1 MKGNWL
7 FKRIDLSLRAEVII
21 NISLLM
27 LAAILLIGF
36 TVTRVSEKNILQEKV
51 RDGERMVQE
60 VQSLIDFLG
69 RDRREAASFESL
81 IHRDGRDYL
90 LLFVRKNRVSRVV
103 VADLE
108 LGTLFTSESE
118 KVGRRHESTL
128 LADAIRTGQ
137 VLHRFDTAGG
147 PLLTRYNR
155 LDLYAPLWWKG
166 KAAGGLQV
174 EVPVADVAAAIHEF
188 QKVILVSI
196 MLDAAVLIIFGS
208 FLLSRVL
215 VKPVKDLARLTQRVS
230 QGDLDETLEVTSRN
244 EIGQLIDSFNRMIVR
259 LKEQRETLEEHL
271 VSLETAHRQLRE
283 TQEELLRSEKLAS
296 IGRFAAG
303 VAHEVGNPLGAILGY
318 TSILQ
323 SEGVGTEEALDYLKR
338 IEGEI
343 GRIDR
348 IVREL
353 LDFARPSRFEVKPL
367 EVNRVIENTLSLL
380 AYQKDF
386 KRIATRLDLDPDLPA
401 IRGDEAQL
409 SQVLI
414 NMILNAVDAMPE
426 GGTLTLRTT
435 LMNGELAGYNQA
447 PSIVPQRRRNDPAES
462 DYSHLRKA
470 DALTPVLG
478 RFAKP
483 PSWVLL
489 QITDTGSGIR
499 PEDLD
504 RIFDPFFT
512 TKAPDK
518 GTGLGLSISL
528 RIIESMGGEI
538 RVQSDPGRGTTF
550 DLYFPPAEGDRKE
563 TT

>member
-1 MKGNWL
+1 
-7 FKRIDLSLRAEVII
+7 
-21 NISLLM
+21 
-27 LAAILLIGF
+27 
-36 TVTRVSEKNILQEKV
+36 
-51 RDGERMVQE
+51 
-60 VQSLIDFLG
+60 
-69 RDRREAASFESL
+69 
-81 IHRDGRDYL
+81 
-90 LLFVRKNRVSRVV
+90 
-103 VADLE
+103 
-108 LGTLFTSESE
+108 
-118 KVGRRHESTL
+118 
-128 LADAIRTGQ
+128 
-137 VLHRFDTAGG
+137 
-147 PLLTRYNR
+147 
-155 LDLYAPLWWKG
+155 
-166 KAAGGLQV
+166 
-174 EVPVADVAAAIHEF
+174 
-188 QKVILVSI
+188 
-196 MLDAAVLIIFGS
+196 
-208 FLLSRVL
+208 
-215 VKPVKDLARLTQRVS
+215 
-230 QGDLDETLEVTSRN
+230 
-244 EIGQLIDSFNRMIVR
+244 MIVR

-271 VSLETAHRQLRE
+271 VSLETAHRQLHE

-323 SEGVGTEEALDYLKR
+323 REGIGTEEALDYLKR
-338 IEGEI
+338 IEREI

-386 KRIATRLDLDPDLPA
+386 KRIATRLDLDRGLPA
-401 IRGDEAQL
+401 IWGDEAQL

-414 NMILNAVDAMPE
+414 NMVLNAVDAMPE
-426 GGTLTLRTT
+426 GGTLTLRTA
-435 LMNGELAGYNQA
+435 LMNGEEVGYSPA
-447 PSIVPQRRRNDPAES
+447 ATVVPQRRRNDPAEA

-470 DALTPVLG
+470 DPLTPVLG

-483 PSWVLL
+483 PSWVML
-489 QITDTGSGIR
+489 QIADTGSGIR

-538 RVQSDPGRGTTF
+538 RVRSDLGRGTTF

-563 TT
+563 TP